1 MFSVRYE
8 QYWFRLA
15 LQQLDTQ
22 INPFFYLKKT
32 FFCVSSLKENRII
45 SVDFKGRGIEN
56 KDELKTVS
64 KFRKNTKDQRMYDLT
79 IFI

>member
-15 LQQLDTQ
+15 LQQLGTQ
-22 INPFFYLKKT
+22 INPFFYVKKR
-32 FFCVSSLKENRII
+32 FFCVSSLKENQII
-45 SVDFKGRGIEN
+45 SVDFKGRGVEN
-56 KDELKTVS
+56 KEELKTVS
-64 KFRKNTKDQRMYDLT
+64 KYRRNEKNQKLYDLT